1 MGQRQGLPRPCR
13 RRVCS
18 MANISNSSG
27 PNLANLR
34 VLVVDDNRHMI
45 AIVKAILQGFG
56 VREITTVRECEDAV
70 QIFNEMVPDIV
81 ILDFVME
88 PVDGAA
94 IARSI
99 RTSPTSANPFVP
111 IIMLSAFASPA
122 RIGAARLAGVN
133 EFLVKPVV
141 PADLYKKLLT
151 VIYQPR
157 SFVRTQ
163 TYFGPDRRRHK
174 KDEFHGDDRRKEQAE
189 LLDVPTDKTKK
200 KIRALA
206 ASA

>member
-1 MGQRQGLPRPCR
+1 M
-13 RRVCS
+13 
-18 MANISNSSG
+18 SNVSNLSG

-34 VLVVDDNRHMI
+34 VLFVDDNRHMI

-56 VREITTVRECEDAV
+56 IREITTLRDCEDAV
-70 QIFNEMVPDIV
+70 QVFNEMVPDIV
-81 ILDFVME
+81 ILDYVME

-94 IARSI
+94 IARTI

-111 IIMLSAFASPA
+111 IIMLSAFASPQ
-122 RIGAARLAGVN
+122 RIATARLAGIN

-141 PADLYKKLLT
+141 PADLYKKLLS

-174 KDEFHGDDRRKEQAE
+174 KDEFHGDDRRKEQSE
-189 LLDVPTDKTKK
+189 LLDASKTKQK
-200 KIRALA
+200 KKVQPEA
-206 ASA
+206 AA